1 MRAITRRLDHAEEEN
16 AALKATLATVLE
28 LGQGSGLSAPQRAA
42 MRQRQEAMR
51 LGTVHKPPSEMGAA
65 AGGGV
70 GGVLAAAKKVVA
82 GADVIAAAELVDPAA
97 IIRLPAIPQLRPYAR
112 PDSEARRRSSTGSL
126 SARW

>member
-65 AGGGV
+65 GGGV

-97 IIRLPAIPQLRPYAR
+97 ITHLPAIPQLRPYAR